1 MAVAVAEKVMAGL
14 VLAVCLVLLV
24 RIFLGTRL
32 RYRLDRS
39 AVALWHRLQ
48 RGIGRLARRRRSRA
62 PSPEDAVKAAD
73 EAIRRAQEGSWR
85 GNVYTPK
92 SFRKPRKPH

>member
-1 MAVAVAEKVMAGL
+1 MGVAEKVMAGL

-24 RIFLGTRL
+24 RIFLGPRL

-39 AVALWHRLQ
+39 ATNAWHRLQ
-48 RGIGRLARRRRSRA
+48 RGIGRLTRRRRSRA
-62 PSPEDAVKAAD
+62 PSAEDAAKAAE